1 MRPHDLTHLWLAA
14 IDFDQHVPW
23 RTRQT
28 RSRRNHCP
36 YPQACAHKAALI
48 VTRIRDLLDRDLSR
62 PIEENATDRIQ
73 AVLRKKETQEFI
85 LRELFRDRGAS
96 LIQNVKLERCSRRT
110 EFDEDE
116 FVQLY
121 PYLPHL
127 IDLSIDI
134 ALGIQQHPNA
144 PKRGAGG
151 NRSIPTLAFEMLVSE
166 RTLLAD
172 QPVGVLVSI
181 DKIYELVEGSLP
193 PERRKDVLDVRQRF
207 DGDKDYPGM
216 AGRVAKAICLMEFVQ
231 TDFERT
237 AKNIAALL
245 VQSVTE
251 APPIFAVNAMLYAMQ
266 QAQFARETEGGW
278 TLFDF
283 EELRRAPDALEGLKN
298 AVGTVNPRPPGWH
311 NDLIQFVKRS
321 VARGLAWYVRPQ
333 YDFDALVTRTLGTI
347 IWGLDHLSRN
357 VAANLSTNMVAF
369 DRHSMDLVA
378 LEKRL
383 AQSEKRNA
391 CLAESMQQMQEQLDL
406 LHQQVRTL
414 PKSEN
419 RRTADRTAYVIGLF
433 GSGRRYINE
442 LILDNIGERA
452 QYFRDTIRLH
462 PGPTPMIYSG
472 HATMRH
478 VSRGQE
484 SPAVMSRILEAVG
497 SGFANLIFVY
507 RHPLDSLLTNWIWWR
522 TFLRDN
528 KSISGVSQVHKT
540 TDHLCADLE
549 QNFLDFE
556 SFAAGDHDFF
566 TGAPGPRF
574 LSLPEFVEET
584 ELHLESTALAL
595 RLEDFTIDPCKE
607 FSKIVEVLSVDLDLS
622 RLCIAPPR
630 TKPYGYLA
638 VKDKVPRFRDFI
650 DGLNAETKRRIE
662 RIGYN
667 VGG

>member
-1 MRPHDLTHLWLAA
+1 
-14 IDFDQHVPW
+14 
-23 RTRQT
+23 
-28 RSRRNHCP
+28 
-36 YPQACAHKAALI
+36 

-62 PIEENATDRIQ
+62 PIEENATDHID
-73 AVLRKKETQEFI
+73 AVLRKKESQEPI
-85 LRELFRDRGAS
+85 LRQLFRDRGAS
-96 LIQNVKLERCSRRT
+96 LIQNVKLERCFRRT
-110 EFDEDE
+110 EFNEDE
-116 FVQLY
+116 FVQSY

-151 NRSIPTLAFEMLVSE
+151 NRSILKQAFEMLASE

-181 DKIYELVEGSLP
+181 DKIYELVEASLP
-193 PERRKDVLDVRQRF
+193 PEKRKDVLDVRQRF

-216 AGRVAKAICLMEFVQ
+216 AGRVAKAICLMEFVK

-237 AKNIAALL
+237 ANNIAALL
-245 VQSVTE
+245 IQSVTE
-251 APPIFAVNAMLYAMQ
+251 APPIFAVNAMLYSMQ

-283 EELRRAPDALEGLKN
+283 EELRRVPDALEGLEN

-311 NDLIQFVKRS
+311 NGLIQFVKKL
-321 VARGLAWYVRPQ
+321 VARGLAWYMRPL
-333 YDFDALVTRTLGTI
+333 YDFDAFVSRTLGRI

-357 VAANLSTNMVAF
+357 VAANLSTNMVAV
-369 DRHSMDLVA
+369 DRLSMDLVA

-391 CLAESMQQMQEQLDL
+391 TLAESMLQMQGQLDL
-406 LHQQVRTL
+406 LHQQATTL
-414 PKSEN
+414 RKIESPEAQAA
-419 RRTADRTAYVIGLF
+419 RMATDCGRTAGKTAYVIGLF

-442 LILDNIGERA
+442 LILHNIGDRA

-528 KSISGVSQVHKT
+528 RAIAGISDVYNNTS
-540 TDHLCADLE
+540 DLCAHLE
-549 QNFLDFE
+549 EEFIEFKA
-556 SFAAGDHDFF
+556 FAEGDHDFF
-566 TGAPGPRF
+566 AGAPGPRF
-574 LSLPEFVEET
+574 LSFPEFVEET
-584 ELHLESTALAL
+584 ELHLQSTTLAL
-595 RLEDFTIDPCKE
+595 RFEDFTIDPCKE
-607 FSKIVEVLSVDLDLS
+607 FSKIVEVLSVDHDLN
-622 RLCIAPPR
+622 RLSIAPPR

-650 DGLNAETKRRIE
+650 NGLDAETSARIE